1 MTIVFEFLL
10 LFNFDYFNAQEV
22 DENDEQAMANFMSE
36 KPQDRRTLAD
46 IIMERINEKKT
57 ELQSQMSGIFLF
69 LFLFFFL
76 FIYQLSFCRRLWH
89 LNL

>member
-1 MTIVFEFLL
+1 M
-10 LFNFDYFNAQEV
+10 

-57 ELQSQMSGIFLF
+57 ELQSQMSGMSINCTFIFIK
-69 LFLFFFL
+69 
-76 FIYQLSFCRRLWH
+76 FICF
-89 LNL
+89 

>member
-1 MTIVFEFLL
+1 M
-10 LFNFDYFNAQEV
+10 

-57 ELQSQMSGIFLF
+57 ELQSQMSGLSIIFIF
-69 LFLFFFL
+69 Y
-76 FIYQLSFCRRLWH
+76 IY
-89 LNL
+89 